1 MPTNSDIED
10 DEFLAENLFDSSDPL
25 LTLTVKKR
33 KAQEEL
39 PRNKCNTSNSL
50 LSLIDNKRKHLECQL
65 SAAGNDKSLIK
76 KAKEKGMFRKE
87 MTETIK
93 ESSLIFM
100 RAMETFDT
108 SMTAIAQSLSKSIEN
123 MTRVC
128 IVNDTP
134 FYYQSPTPHL
144 HGFQFPD
151 MKPKLQLRR

>member
-1 MPTNSDIED
+1 
-10 DEFLAENLFDSSDPL
+10 
-25 LTLTVKKR
+25 
-33 KAQEEL
+33 
-39 PRNKCNTSNSL
+39 
-50 LSLIDNKRKHLECQL
+50 
-65 SAAGNDKSLIK
+65 
-76 KAKEKGMFRKE
+76 MFRKE

-93 ESSLIFM
+93 ESSLMFM
-100 RAMETFDT
+100 RTMETFDT